1 LQNYNEAGD
10 SMFRKLSFLLLI
22 LSVTIA
28 LISCQSNP
36 VGDNGPDSGWN
47 IPENQILS
55 GGPPKDGIPS
65 LFNPEII
72 PAAAADFIDDKDLIV
87 GNSQCFY

>member
-1 LQNYNEAGD
+1 
-10 SMFRKLSFLLLI
+10 MFRKLSFLLLI

-28 LISCQSNP
+28 LISCQSEDTAPVNP

-72 PAAAADFIDDKDLIV
+72 PAAAADFIDDKVLIV